1 MVILMF
7 NKKNKNGFTL
17 IELISVLVIMV
28 VILFIAVPSYLAITY
43 TIKERMYESKVD
55 ELKAKGES
63 YGLESGNYLFSVD
76 TLVEQ
81 GFLQADNENGAIL
94 DPRDKSKMNCDIIEL
109 IPNKDLTFKT
119 NYITSSECF
128 TDEQLNNQY
137 GFINFMVKNDKN
149 EVILDPSSWHQSS
162 KDTISFE
169 FKEQYSSLQDK
180 LVKILWIGEEEKEYN
195 QDEIDKG
202 KEYIVETSS
211 IKQIAIRLSLTFDFD
226 DKEIT
231 YSYTTNVSMDDELPE
246 LVEGSIQY
254 SNDNYTSENRKIL
267 FSLTDH
273 NGSGIKEYT
282 VVNDKSCKDAEFK
295 ETTDG
300 IQTEYLT
307 NGTYYICARD
317 KVGNEQG
324 FFEDENKIV
333 IEKVDSNSFWISV
346 ENEYN
351 DIWTSNDVNLK
362 LTTNSDNIDYCMYKN
377 DNEEYNRLEKEFVD
391 KTINIL
397 YNTDM
402 NKKMTFQCV
411 NKSGIKSNEVSTTI
425 KIDKTA
431 PTKPSISL
439 SRGNNSLGVT
449 GSYSSGS
456 WTNENV
462 LTTVKA
468 TDNGVGISY
477 YQYSHDNKNWSADI
491 ATLGWNSSYYN
502 NKQELRYWITWNGTW
517 NFYVRAVDALGNISA
532 SSNMFIL
539 KVDKTKPT
547 AAINTWCN
555 GSSITVSANGS
566 SDNLSGI
573 NTYYYSLDNKN
584 WYSSTKNS
592 YSFNTTSATL
602 YVRVKDNA
610 GNYSNTVSQ
619 TRSCE
624 PRLNDM
630 SISFPSDRRLEY
642 IIPLGNGKVIGFY
655 GEGSDS
661 EYNKSFL
668 EAWVLQYSNGKLTLG
683 PKQNI
688 SGSASSM
695 VEKGGGFCNI
705 VGARLTDSKVV
716 VGGNSTYK
724 ETSSRLY
731 CGSPTLTTV
740 EVSGYSAWA
749 SGRSYVMKRGP
760 KGYYDEFN
768 DFYCQGYT
776 CYYLNTCS
784 NTGNCYDVIQVPLNG
799 NGIGT
804 DYSYSKLKRVNSS
817 KKSLYVAGDVENRHN
832 LLFWSEYSSAWMNT
846 PFISFNSG
854 EYIYLYTVNHQGSS
868 SQWYE
873 DTLKSSTG
881 ATIDAN
887 ASDYNKIARLTDN
900 SFVYYKTTSNQ
911 LLVYEKRNNIWTVIK
926 TFNNIN
932 SVDSIT
938 TMGNNAVLIYAN
950 NCRYGSC
957 THTFK
962 VLTY

>member
-1 MVILMF
+1 MEKNICYNVIIEKVYGDFFMN
-7 NKKNKNGFTL
+7 NKILKKGFTL
-17 IELISVLVIMV
+17 IELIGVLVIMA
-28 VILFIAVPSYLAITY
+28 VILFIAVPSYFAITNS
-43 TIKERMYESKVD
+43 IKERMYEAKVS

-63 YGLESGNYLFSVD
+63 YGLESGNYLFSVG

-81 GFLQADNENGAIL
+81 GYLQADSENGAIL
-94 DPRDKSKMNCDIIEL
+94 DPRDKQKMNCDIIEL
-109 IPNKDLTFKT
+109 IPNNDLTFT
-119 NYITSSECF
+119 VNYISSKECF

-180 LVKILWIGEEEKEYN
+180 LVKMLWIGEEEKEYSQN
-195 QDEIDKG
+195 EIDKG
-202 KEYIVETSS
+202 KEYLVETSS

-226 DKEIT
+226 GKEIT
-231 YSYTTNVSMDDELPE
+231 YSYTTNVSMDDEMPE

-254 SNDNYTSENRKIL
+254 SNDNYTSENRKVL

-273 NGSGIKEYT
+273 NGSGIKEYA

-333 IEKVDSNSFWISV
+333 IEKVDSNSFWINV
-346 ENEYN
+346 ENVYN

-377 DNEEYNRLEKEFVD
+377 GNEEYNRLEKEFVD

-411 NKSGIKSNEVSTTI
+411 NKSGIKSNEVNTTI

-431 PTKPSISL
+431 PSKTVVDFHGYTL
-439 SRGNNSLGVT
+439 NTWAN
-449 GSYSSGS
+449 Y
-456 WTNENV
+456 NV
-462 LTTVKA
+462 NRTFTA
-468 TDNGVGISY
+468 TDNGSGIDHY
-477 YQYSHDNKNWSADI
+477 EWSSDCVNI
-491 ATLGWNSSYYN
+491 GGVEPSNSVP
-502 NKQELRYWITWNGTW
+502 ITWDNI
-517 NFYVRAVDALGNISA
+517 NYACHRAVDKVGNIGPW
-532 SSNMFIL
+532 SNKNIV

-573 NTYYYSLDNKN
+573 STYYYSLDNKN

-592 YSFNTTSATL
+592 YSFNTTSATF
-602 YVRVKDNA
+602 YVRAKDNA
-610 GNYSNTVSQ
+610 GNYSSSVSQ
-619 TRSCE
+619 TRSCG
-624 PRLNDM
+624 PIIKDYGNLG
-630 SISFPSDRRLEY
+630 FPSDRRLDY

-655 GEGSDS
+655 GKGSDS

-668 EAWVLQYSNGKLTLG
+668 EAWVLQYSNGKLTIG
-683 PKQNI
+683 PKQNM
-688 SGSASSM
+688 SGSATSM
-695 VEKGGGFCNI
+695 VEKGGGFCDI
-705 VGARLTDSKVV
+705 VGARLTDSKVI
-716 VGGNSTYK
+716 VGGNSTYR
-724 ETSSRLY
+724 ETSSRFY

-740 EVSGYSAWA
+740 EVSGFSAWA
-749 SGRSYVMKRGP
+749 SGRSYVMRRGP

-784 NTGNCYDVIQVPLNG
+784 NTGNCYEVIKVPLNG

-804 DYSYSKLKRVNSS
+804 DFNYNALKRVNSS
-817 KKSLYVAGDVENRHN
+817 KRGLYIAGDVENRHN

-868 SQWYE
+868 RQWYE
-873 DTLKSSTG
+873 ETLKSSTG
-881 ATIDAN
+881 VTIDAN
-887 ASDYNKIARLTDN
+887 ANSYNKIARLTDN
-900 SFVYYKTTSNQ
+900 SFVYYKPLSNQ
-911 LLVYEKRNNIWTVIK
+911 IIIFEKINNVWKNVK
-926 TFNNIN
+926 TFNDIKNI
-932 SVDSIT
+932 DSLT
-938 TMGNNAVLIYAN
+938 TMGNNSVLA
-950 NCRYGSC
+950 YGSYCRSSSC
-957 THTFK
+957 TNTFK
-962 VLTY
+962 VISY